1 MSEPVTPT
9 EISDL
14 LRSMPSATG
23 SSPATRAAWMRRKA
37 ALLARI
43 AAEENTAEA
52 HQVAAEAR
60 AAADQMT
67 ADLTIPEQ
75 RS

>member
-1 MSEPVTPT
+1 MSEPVTPA

-14 LRSMPSATG
+14 LRSMPGRG

-43 AAEENTAEA
+43 AAEENTADA